1 MKRLTLFGLAGL
13 LAAAWASPTLAADL
27 PRPAYK
33 APVYIAP
40 AVFSWTGFYLG
51 LNGGYAWG
59 HSDWNNPVAGNIS
72 FNTKKY
78 LLGGTLGYNWQTGN
92 FVLGLEGDVD
102 ASWVDGSTT
111 GGAVGGPCGAP
122 GCTTKNSWLG
132 TGRGR
137 VGYAFDRLL
146 PYITGGA
153 AFGNIKGTAANGGSV
168 DKTNIGWTAG
178 AGVEW
183 AFFNNWSAKVE
194 YLYVDLGK
202 VTCDAA
208 TCGGGADSEITYKT
222 NMVRLGVNYRF

>member
-1 MKRLTLFGLAGL
+1 MKRLTLFGIAGL
-13 LAAAWASPTLAADL
+13 LALAWASPSLAADL

-40 AVFSWTGFYLG
+40 AAFSWTGFYLG

-59 HSDWNNPVAGNIS
+59 HSDWNNPVAGNVS

-78 LLGGTLGYNWQTGN
+78 LLGGTFGYNWQTGN
-92 FVLGLEGDVD
+92 FVFGLEGDVD

-111 GGAVGGPCGAP
+111 AGAAGAPCGGT

-137 VGYAFDRLL
+137 LGYAFDRFL

-168 DKTNIGWTAG
+168 DKTKVGWAAG

-183 AFFNNWSAKVE
+183 AFFTNWSAKIE
-194 YLYVDLGK
+194 YLYADLGK